1 MKGIIQAMLEDIYSQ
16 AISVARQTNQT
27 IGENN
32 NYYITLYQLEQILK
46 VYQE

>member
-16 AISVARQTNQT
+16 TISVARQTNQT